1 MFQVNNVC
9 VVNIS
14 GSSNAALKPEFDLW
28 QNFCFIHVQMLYF
41 CILLAVVTSF
51 KFDESYQ
58 LRFGEVWTE
67 ERGRRLASGRV
78 TTVRATPCYTGGQHC
93 SISCDWLLVRPSEFI
108 GSEITPAP
116 SWIISD
122 QRNLP
127 YRSGKHVNMSGQ
139 NKSHQPGYRS
149 LHSSLGC
156 GS

>member
-28 QNFCFIHVQMLYF
+28 QKFCFIHVQLLYF

-78 TTVRATPCYTGGQHC
+78 TTVRATQSTEAVLYRGPTLLYIVRLASGAAIRVYWVGNNAG
-93 SISCDWLLVRPSEFI
+93 SILD
-108 GSEITPAP
+108 
-116 SWIISD
+116 
-122 QRNLP
+122 
-127 YRSGKHVNMSGQ
+127 H
-139 NKSHQPGYRS
+139 
-149 LHSSLGC
+149 
-156 GS
+156 